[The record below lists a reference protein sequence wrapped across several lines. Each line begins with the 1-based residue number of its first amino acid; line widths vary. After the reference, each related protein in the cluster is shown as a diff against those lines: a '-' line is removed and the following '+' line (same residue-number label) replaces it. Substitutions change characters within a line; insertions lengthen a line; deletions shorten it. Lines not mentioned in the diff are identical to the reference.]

1 MLSFGKYKG
10 KSIKDVLKNDS
21 QYVRWLIKT
30 NLIHKLDE
38 SDKETISYYQEPLKG
53 IDVKNISEEDLIDIL
68 KQRGLLFSA
77 YEYGDRNYEYASL
90 NEYDTVYYTIDSA
103 YGFQCGSRSSTF
115 NFSYLKH
122 DIINIFSKK
131 LKL

>member
-10 KSIKDVLKNDS
+10 QSIKDVLRKDS
-21 QYVRWLIKT
+21 QYVKWLIKT

-38 SDKETISYYQEPLKG
+38 TDKETISYYLEPLKG
-53 IDVKNISEEDLIDIL
+53 IDVKNIGEEDLISIL
-68 KQRGLLFSA
+68 KQRGLLFRA
-77 YEYGDRNYEYASL
+77 DEYATM

-115 NFSYLKH
+115 NFSYLKR

-131 LKL
+131 IKL

>member
-10 KSIKDVLKNDS
+10 QNIKDVLKNDR
-21 QYVRWLIKT
+21 QYVKWLIKT
-30 NLIHKLDE
+30 NLTHKLDE
-38 SDKETISYYQEPLKG
+38 ADKETISYYLEPLKG
-53 IDVKNISEEDLIDIL
+53 IDVKNISEEDLISIL
-68 KQRGLLFSA
+68 KQRGLLFRA
-77 YEYGDRNYEYASL
+77 DEHGTL

-115 NFSYLKH
+115 NFSYLKR
-122 DIINIFSKK
+122 DIIDIFSKK

>member
-30 NLIHKLDE
+30 NLTYKLDE
-38 SDKETISYYQEPLKG
+38 TDKETISYYLEPLKD
-53 IDVKNISEEDLIDIL
+53 IDVKNINEEDLIDIL

-77 YEYGDRNYEYASL
+77 YEYGDRNYE
-90 NEYDTVYYTIDSA
+90 TIHYTIDSV
-103 YGFQCGSRSSTF
+103 YGYQCGSISSMCNVGIT
-115 NFSYLKH
+115 SSLKR
-122 DIINIFSKK
+122 DIISHFSKK

>member
-1 MLSFGKYKG
+1 MLNFGKYKG
-10 KSIKDVLKNDS
+10 QSIKDVLRKDS
-21 QYVRWLIKT
+21 QYVKWLIKT

-38 SDKETISYYQEPLKG
+38 TDKETISYYLEPLKD

-68 KQRGLLFSA
+68 RKRGLLFQA
-77 YEYGDRNYEYASL
+77 EEYASL
-90 NEYDTVYYTIDSA
+90 KEYDTVYYTIDSA

-115 NFSYLKH
+115 NFRYLKH
-122 DIINIFSKK
+122 DIINIFSKE

>member
-10 KSIKDVLKNDS
+10 KSIKDVLRNDT

-38 SDKETISYYQEPLKG
+38 TDKETVSYYLEPLKG
-53 IDVKNISEEDLIDIL
+53 IDVKNISEEELIDIL
-68 KQRGLLFSA
+68 RKRGLLFQA
-77 YEYGDRNYEYASL
+77 EEYVSL
-90 NEYDTVYYTIDSA
+90 KEYDTVYYTIDSV
-103 YGFQCGSRSSTF
+103 YGFQCGTRSSVF
-115 NFSYLKH
+115 NFSHLKH

-131 LKL
+131 RKL

>member
-21 QYVRWLIKT
+21 QYVRWLIKS

-68 KQRGLLFSA
+68 KQRGLLFRA
-77 YEYGDRNYEYASL
+77 DEYASL

-103 YGFQCGSRSSTF
+103 YGFQCGSRSSMF